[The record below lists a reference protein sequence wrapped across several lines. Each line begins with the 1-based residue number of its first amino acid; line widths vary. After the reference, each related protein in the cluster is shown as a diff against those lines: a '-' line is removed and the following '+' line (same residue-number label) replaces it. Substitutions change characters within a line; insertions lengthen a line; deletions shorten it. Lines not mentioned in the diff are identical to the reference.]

1 MSFQEG
7 GCFVRWSE
15 EEGGQKRKPICNARS
30 DSRTSLHFSHQLW
43 RPSFAIAFEKIRS
56 FKEFMS
62 RMFSGTF
69 GSIRSL
75 HLKRAGSDLLFTCLP
90 RYGCAER
97 VMEIGSTVPGRTAV
111 CVIGRL
117 RWTKKYSCR
126 PRYTPREGVGS
137 ATRPSA
143 RRIAG
148 PSPFLRQG
156 VT

>member
-15 EEGGQKRKPICNARS
+15 EEGGQKESLFATRVLIRERAYT
-30 DSRTSLHFSHQLW
+30 SRTSYGDHLLLLLSRRLGPLKNSCRGCSPEHSA
-43 RPSFAIAFEKIRS
+43 PSAH
-56 FKEFMS
+56 
-62 RMFSGTF
+62 
-69 GSIRSL
+69 

-97 VMEIGSTVPGRTAV
+97 VMGIGSTVPGRTAV

-117 RWTKKYSCR
+117 RWTEKYSCR